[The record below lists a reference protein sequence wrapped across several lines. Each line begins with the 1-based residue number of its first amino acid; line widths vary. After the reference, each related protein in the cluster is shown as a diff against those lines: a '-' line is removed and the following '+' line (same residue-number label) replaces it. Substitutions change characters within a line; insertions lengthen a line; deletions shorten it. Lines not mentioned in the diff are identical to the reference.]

1 MLESLHSVQF
11 LPCRRVCRAELRITS
26 VVLSMEYHLVL
37 IYVEVV
43 SDGAE
48 VPKLHR
54 QRWKELGGSSG
65 HFSGKPTMELTLRP
79 DRFWNCDV

>member
-1 MLESLHSVQF
+1 M
-11 LPCRRVCRAELRITS
+11 
-26 VVLSMEYHLVL
+26 VLLMEYHSAGVL

-54 QRWKELGGSSG
+54 QRWKELDGSPG
-65 HFSGKPTMELTLRP
+65 QLMSGKATLTGTLAVELAQTRIASI
-79 DRFWNCDV
+79 RHEVFE